1 MLRQKK
7 NISAKKFFVNYVNK
21 LSRILKDKHFNE
33 IERISVHLEKVIK
46 SNKNIFVCGNGG
58 SASISN
64 HFLCD
69 FNKGLKTHSK
79 NTLKP
84 KVISLSSN
92 IEIITAISNDINY
105 DKIFSYQ
112 LENFFKKNDLLVTFS
127 CSGNSKNIID
137 VIKYAKKKGIFTISF
152 TGFASKFTS
161 RLTDINLNLNCKN
174 YGICEDIF
182 QSLMH
187 MISQKII
194 TK

>member
-1 MLRQKK
+1 MNKYNKYIKDHIEAYNAIDTKK
-7 NISAKKFFVNYVNK
+7 
-21 LSRILKDKHFNE
+21 ILL
-33 IERISVHLEKVIK
+33 IERVLISKIK
-46 SNKNIFVCGNGG
+46 KRNTIFTCGNGG
-58 SASISN
+58 AASISN

-69 FNKGLKTHSK
+69 FNKGLKIHSK

-92 IEIITAISNDINY
+92 IEIITAISNDVSYN
-105 DKIFSYQ
+105 KIFSYQ
-112 LENFFKKNDLLVTFS
+112 LENYFKKNDLLVTFS

-137 VIKYAKKKGIFTISF
+137 VIKYAKKRGIYTISF
-152 TGFASKFTS
+152 TGFASRFTS
-161 RLTDINLNLNCKN
+161 RLSDINLNLNCKN

-187 MISQKII
+187 MISQKIT

>member
-1 MLRQKK
+1 M
-7 NISAKKFFVNYVNK
+7 
-21 LSRILKDKHFNE
+21 
-33 IERISVHLEKVIK
+33 
-46 SNKNIFVCGNGG
+46 
-58 SASISN
+58 
-64 HFLCD
+64 
-69 FNKGLKTHSK
+69 
-79 NTLKP
+79 
-84 KVISLSSN
+84 
-92 IEIITAISNDINY
+92 
-105 DKIFSYQ
+105 
-112 LENFFKKNDLLVTFS
+112 TFS

-194 TK
+194 KK